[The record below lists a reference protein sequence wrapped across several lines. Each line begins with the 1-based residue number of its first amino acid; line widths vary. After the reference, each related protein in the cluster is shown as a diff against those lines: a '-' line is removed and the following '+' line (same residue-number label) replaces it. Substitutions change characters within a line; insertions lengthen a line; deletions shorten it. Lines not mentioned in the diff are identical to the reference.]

1 MSPNEGVRRS
11 AALQELRTSITEGIR
26 VLLADKVG
34 IVSGAGPGIGR
45 ATALAF
51 AREGADLALAARRR
65 ESLDDLAAEVKSL
78 GRRAIAVPTD
88 ITDPEQCRH
97 LAQATHEAFG
107 RIDVLVNNAYT
118 ARPFLPFADVD
129 LQDWRNAMEVNL
141 WGSLNMTQAVLPYMR
156 DLGEGRVIMTSSA
169 MRHALEGYGPYS
181 TSKGALRTASRLLA
195 KELGKYGI
203 RVNTVTPGV
212 TADNPNSG
220 RYFAELAKQEGVE
233 PEVVWNRIAD
243 ANALKYVPTSSEIA
257 EAVLFFASDMGSAAT
272 GQFMLVNGGQSFE

>member
-1 MSPNEGVRRS
+1 
-11 AALQELRTSITEGIR
+11 
-26 VLLADKVG
+26 VLLANKVG

-51 AREGADLALAARRR
+51 AREGADVSLAARSP
-65 ESLDDLAAEVKSL
+65 ESLDELAAEVESL

-97 LAQATHEAFG
+97 LAQATYEAFG

-118 ARPFLPFADVD
+118 ALPIVSFSDAN

-156 DLGEGRVIMTSSA
+156 ELGEGRIIMTSNA
-169 MRHALEGYGPYS
+169 MRHALEGMGAYA
-181 TSKGALRTASRLLA
+181 TSKGALRSASRLLA
-195 KELGKYGI
+195 RELGKWGI
-203 RVNTVTPGV
+203 RVNTVALGT
-212 TADNPNSG
+212 TADNPHSASW
-220 RYFAELAKQEGVE
+220 FAKQANQEGVG
-233 PEVVWNRIAD
+233 PEVISSRVAA
-243 ANALKYVPTSSEIA
+243 ANALGYLPASSEVA

>member
-1 MSPNEGVRRS
+1 M
-11 AALQELRTSITEGIR
+11 
-26 VLLADKVG
+26 LLANKVG
-34 IVSGAGPGIGR
+34 VVSGAGPGIGR

-51 AREGADLALAARRR
+51 AREGADVALAARSA
-65 ESLDDLAAEVKSL
+65 ESLDELAAEVESL
-78 GRRAIAVPTD
+78 GRRAISVPTD

-97 LAQATHEAFG
+97 LAEATYEAFG

-118 ARPFLPFADVD
+118 ALPFESFADSN
-129 LQDWRNAMEVNL
+129 LQDWRNAMDVNL

-169 MRHALEGYGPYS
+169 MRHALEGMGAYA
-181 TSKGALRTASRLLA
+181 TSKGALRSASRLLA
-195 KELGKYGI
+195 RELGQWGI

-220 RYFAELAKQEGVE
+220 RYFAEQAKKAGVE
-233 PEVVWNRIAD
+233 PEVIWNGIAA
-243 ANALKYVPTSSEIA
+243 ANALGYVPTSSEIA

>member
-1 MSPNEGVRRS
+1 M
-11 AALQELRTSITEGIR
+11 
-26 VLLADKVG
+26 LLADKVG

-97 LAQATHEAFG
+97 LAQATFEAFG

-118 ARPFLPFADVD
+118 ALPYVSFADSD

-169 MRHALEGYGPYS
+169 MRHSLEGYGPYS